1 MGITRLKAPVA
12 RSFES
17 REQANQWAYRNGR
30 ADQRLFV
37 ITENVPTPFTYW
49 VLCEQSFDLARTV
62 QKRGYQ
68 ILSVYE

>member
-37 ITENVPTPFTYW
+37 ITENVQDPYTYW
-49 VLCEQSFDLARTV
+49 VLCETVFQTVKLLPNSF
-62 QKRGYQ
+62 Q